1 MKNGDLYM
9 MAMYRINLWRGL
21 L

>member
-1 MKNGDLYM
+1 MKNGDLYV